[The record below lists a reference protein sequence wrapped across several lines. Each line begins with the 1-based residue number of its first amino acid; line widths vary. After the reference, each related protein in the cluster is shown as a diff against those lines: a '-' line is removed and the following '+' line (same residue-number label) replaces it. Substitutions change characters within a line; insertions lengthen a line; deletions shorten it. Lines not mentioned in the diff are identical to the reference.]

1 MEKNWRG
8 VPFRPISEFYKER
21 FGGKVYKIPLATA
34 EDCPNRLGLKGMK
47 TCAFCD
53 VWGSAA
59 RAEALTLPLETQLT
73 KYTQSIGTRF
83 NTRKFLAYFQAYTST
98 FTALP
103 KLRSQIETTLAY
115 EGMLGFVVGTRPD
128 CLSKAAIDLWRSYA
142 EKHFVGIE
150 LGVQSF
156 DEDQL
161 EFLRR
166 GHTGVDSIEA
176 LEKLGQY
183 PELNL
188 SIHLMFGLPGETD
201 EQMIETAKKCNE
213 LPIQSVKLHNLHV
226 LKQTHLETLFH
237 TGDFQPIDRETYAR
251 RVGIFL
257 SHLSPR
263 IYVHRLAAFAS
274 RFDELVA
281 PDWTKDKM
289 GTHQFIIQDLRRQR
303 VYQGQNYVCSSVEEE
318 KLLAELALRSVP
330 ISESVKAF
338 QTLAE

>member
-8 VPFRPISEFYKER
+8 LPFRTISEFYKER

-47 TCAFCD
+47 TCSFCD

-59 RAEALTLPLETQLT
+59 RSEALFLPLETQLSQ
-73 KYTQSIGTRF
+73 YSQSIGQRF
-83 NTRKFLAYFQAYTST
+83 KTKQFLAYFQAYTST

-103 KLRSQIETTLAY
+103 KLRHQFDTALAH
-115 EGMLGFVVGTRPD
+115 EGVLGLVVGTRPD
-128 CLSKAAIDLWRSYA
+128 CLSQGAVNLWKTYA

-161 EFLRR
+161 LFLRR
-166 GHTGVDSIEA
+166 GHTAADSIKSIER
-176 LEKLGQY
+176 LGQHA
-183 PELNL
+183 ELNL

-201 EQMIETAKKCNE
+201 EQMVETARRCNE

-226 LKQTHLETLFH
+226 LKATHLETLHAQGEF
-237 TGDFQPIDRETYAR
+237 TPINRADYAR

-257 SHLSPR
+257 SHLNPR
-263 IYVHRLAAFAS
+263 IFVHRLAAFSS
-274 RFDELVA
+274 RFEELVA
-281 PDWTKDKM
+281 PAWTSDKM
-289 GTHQFIIQDLRRQR
+289 GTHQFIIDQMRQ
-303 VYQGQNYVCSSVEEE
+303 QGIFQGREYVGSNKEELQIRE
-318 KLLAELALRSVP
+318 ELALRSVP
-330 ISESVKAF
+330 ISESVKTF
-338 QTLAE
+338 PQLA